1 MDKGRNS
8 VTLLPSQNKTQNK
21 IGIMIS
27 GRPPVSRFDIVL
39 LSDESLSDPLSLL
52 LPVHSPSDHRYSCR
66 SYFRQS
72 HNVQPGQREEAAGSL

>member
-8 VTLLPSQNKTQNK
+8 VTLLPSQNNAP
-21 IGIMIS
+21 IVDIMIS

-39 LSDESLSDPLSLL
+39 LSDETLSDPLSLL
-52 LPVHSPSDHRYSCR
+52 LPVHSPSDHRYSCG

>member
-1 MDKGRNS
+1 MDKGRNC
-8 VTLLPSQNKTQNK
+8 VTLLPSQNKAPLVD
-21 IGIMIS
+21 IMIS

-39 LSDESLSDPLSLL
+39 LSDETLSDPLSLL
-52 LPVHSPSDHRYSCR
+52 LPAHSHSDHRYSCR